1 MGLTS
6 FFNRKKQSND
16 EGGKDK
22 YWSLLTDEGEV
33 VDPTWEQ
40 TKIAVK
46 SATPTGSVFVTLGY
60 LNSGLEIESIQAFSE
75 GGLYRVEAL
84 PPKQGK
90 IYVKDGFT
98 HAEVLKLF
106 ESFYHDEKIIGYRD
120 WQKEK
125 NK

>member
-6 FFNRKKQSND
+6 FFNRNKRSND
-16 EGGKDK
+16 ERGKDK
-22 YWSLLTDEGEV
+22 YWSLLTNEGEV

-40 TKIAVK
+40 TKLAVK
-46 SATPTGSVFVTLGY
+46 NATPTGNVFAKLEY
-60 LNSGLEIESIQAFSE
+60 LNSGLDIESIQAFSE

-90 IYVKDGFT
+90 LYIKDGLT
-98 HAEVLKLF
+98 YAEALRIF
-106 ESFYHDEKIIGYRD
+106 ESFYHDQEISGYRD
-120 WQKEK
+120 WQREK

>member
-1 MGLTS
+1 MFS
-6 FFNRKKQSND
+6 VS
-16 EGGKDK
+16 GGEFAK
-22 YWSLLTDEGEV
+22 SSPIFLLG
-33 VDPTWEQ
+33 
-40 TKIAVK
+40 KI
-46 SATPTGSVFVTLGY
+46 FV
-60 LNSGLEIESIQAFSE
+60 IESIQAFSE

-90 IYVKDGFT
+90 IYVKDGLT
-98 HAEVLKLF
+98 YAEVLKLF